1 MARARVGGDRTTS
14 IPRRTKVIDAGL
26 EDIPMNSG
34 YRTAPGR
41 HMSSAAADPDRGKS
55 LRLARIAPRGTV
67 AAAAAAIGLF
77 AAIGMPAAAEPMTFD
92 EALALAATTAPQLRA
107 SALGVE
113 AASAASAA
121 AGRLPDPQ
129 LRFGIDNLPVS
140 GPMAGRFGDDEM
152 TMARIGLM
160 QEVPSRARRRAERAM
175 AEADIDVAAAADAIA
190 RREARVAAGVAWLDL
205 HYAGRRLATLEEV
218 LSALEPLWEAAP
230 AGVAAGTDRPAGALT
245 PVLLQAALQDR
256 HSRLMADVARARAE
270 LTRWTGDADPAASG
284 PAPDLEI
291 DPTGLRAGLERL
303 PTLQAWRAAG
313 SRADAEVAL
322 ARSGRRPDWAFEVSY
337 GRRDPMFGDMLSV
350 GASVRLPLFANQ
362 RQEPLIAARSAD
374 ALGVRLEREAAAR
387 ELRASLDADLADLAA
402 RRDQWVRSRDVIVP
416 AARQQAD
423 LETASYAAGRAGL
436 ADVLNAF
443 TALADARL
451 EALDREAAVAR
462 DTVRITLAYRSD
474 DQ

>member
-1 MARARVGGDRTTS
+1 
-14 IPRRTKVIDAGL
+14 
-26 EDIPMNSG
+26 MNSG

-41 HMSSAAADPDRGKS
+41 PTSRAVVNPDRGKP
-55 LRLARIAPRGTV
+55 LRSARTRPVRTVGVV
-67 AAAAAAIGLF
+67 AAVCLF
-77 AAIGMPAAAEPMTFD
+77 AGSGLPAVAEPLTFD
-92 EALALAATTAPQLRA
+92 EALALAETTAPQLRA

-113 AASAASAA
+113 AASAAAAA

-129 LRFGIDNLPVS
+129 LRFGVDNFPVS

-160 QEVPSRARRRAERAM
+160 QEVPSRARRRAERAV
-175 AEADIDVAAAADAIA
+175 AEADIDVAAAGDVVAH
-190 RREARVAAGVAWLDL
+190 REARIAVGLAWIDL
-205 HYAGRRLATLEEV
+205 HYAGRRLAAVEEA

-245 PVLLQAALQDR
+245 PVALRAALQDR
-256 HSRLMADVARARAE
+256 RSTLLADVDKARAE
-270 LTRWTGDADPAASG
+270 LTRWTGDPDPVAAGATPDLDIDPAV
-284 PAPDLEI
+284 
-291 DPTGLRAGLERL
+291 LRTGLERL

-322 ARSGRRPDWAFEVSY
+322 ARSGRRPDWSFEVSY

-374 ALGVRLEREAAAR
+374 ALRVRLEREAAAR
-387 ELRASLDADLADLAA
+387 ELRAALDAALADLAT

-416 AARQQAD
+416 AARQRAD

-436 ADVLNAF
+436 ADVLYVF
-443 TALADARL
+443 TAMADARL
-451 EALDREAAVAR
+451 DALDREAALAR
-462 DTVRITLAYRSD
+462 DTVRITLTYRSD
-474 DQ
+474 DR